1 MQDALDITNTLRKTL
16 SKFPNY
22 AQKMLGNGTIKISLD
37 VCDMMRFLIVCVLQ
51 TIVTKSTEAIRGRVY

>member
-1 MQDALDITNTLRKTL
+1 MQDALDITSTLRRTL

-37 VCDMMRFLIVCVLQ
+37 ACDIMPFLIACVLFF
-51 TIVTKSTEAIRGRVY
+51 EPL